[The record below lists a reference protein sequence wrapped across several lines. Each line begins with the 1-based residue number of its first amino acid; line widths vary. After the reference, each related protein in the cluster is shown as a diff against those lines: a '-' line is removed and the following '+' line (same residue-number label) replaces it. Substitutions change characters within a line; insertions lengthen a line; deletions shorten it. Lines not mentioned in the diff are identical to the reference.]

1 MPTTATMAVYSN
13 NRSQPMNQP
22 TPRRG
27 RHSRTCTQNRPWVLH
42 NEVAH
47 GGIRRQALL
56 SRAAAA
62 KASIDGNSIA

>member
-1 MPTTATMAVYSN
+1 MACVTLALIDGYRSSAARLARL
-13 NRSQPMNQP
+13 NRLS
-22 TPRRG
+22 
-27 RHSRTCTQNRPWVLH
+27 H
-42 NEVAH
+42 NKVAH